1 MHAHTHTMLYLL
13 IIAQQQVDWHVLIG
27 CFKVRLARQLHP
39 LSLKYKGL
47 SACVCAPKHSFW
59 THLMVSLNKGT
70 FFNLAASFWPKN
82 NFHLFSSSRLHQVFY
97 YCVFLSRWFRADLE
111 WRDRHFFNCVWL
123 PFILDCSKPRLFLG
137 VEKPPVLT
145 SKVTQVA
152 FQCLCQCLVFCRQC
166 SDFSR

>member
-1 MHAHTHTMLYLL
+1 MCIYMGVHTQMHACTHTHTMLYLL
-13 IIAQQQVDWHVLIG
+13 IIVQQQVDWHVLIG

-111 WRDRHFFNCVWL
+111 WRDRHFLTVF
-123 PFILDCSKPRLFLG
+123 DCISYWTAPS
-137 VEKPPVLT
+137 P
-145 SKVTQVA
+145 
-152 FQCLCQCLVFCRQC
+152 
-166 SDFSR
+166 DFSWELKNHQFLLPKSHK